1 MTKARKA
8 TLDTLVDAPEPLS
21 ATAVS
26 ARLGELCDQATVYR
40 TLHFLEE
47 KGFAE
52 SFVLHCEEHGT
63 ERYYSA
69 IRADDS
75 DREIPHRHWFHCEA
89 CHRFIAIGACTV
101 SQLVER
107 FEQEQSVSVS
117 RHVLYF
123 TGLCSDCRVEVN
135 SESQ

>member
-8 TLDTLVDAPEPLS
+8 TLDALVNAPEPLS

-40 TLHFLEE
+40 TLHYLEE
-47 KGFAE
+47 NGFAE
-52 SFVLHCEEHGT
+52 SFILHCDEHGT

-69 IRADDS
+69 IRGDG
-75 DREIPHRHWFHCEA
+75 DRKIPHRHWFHCEH
-89 CHRFIAIGACTV
+89 CHRFIAIGACTI
-101 SQLVER
+101 SQLVES
-107 FEQEQSVSVS
+107 FEQEQAVSVN

-123 TGLCSDCRVEVN
+123 TGLCADCRGKAPGFT
-135 SESQ
+135 SA